1 MAELDGGFLLVIF
14 KDILN
19 ENYFVK
25 LGLNDRQVTA
35 IAYMK
40 EKRTITNK
48 EYQSLFNITDRT
60 ALRDLDDLMSKE
72 LVEKRGVKKSTRYLL
87 KHVG

>member
-1 MAELDGGFLLVIF
+1 M
-14 KDILN
+14 N
-19 ENYFVK
+19 EDYLVK

-48 EYQSLFNITDRT
+48 EYQSLFSITDRT
-60 ALRDLDDLMSKE
+60 ALRDLDDLVSKE
-72 LVEKRGVKKSTRYLL
+72 LVQKRGAKKGTRYLL